1 MTSKQRRIAY
11 FTKLMEGV
19 PDTEPNKEA
28 IVKAYLE
35 YIEKIRQEEE
45 DEW

>member
-1 MTSKQRRIAY
+1 MSKQKRIAY
-11 FTKLMEGV
+11 FTKLMNSV

-35 YIEKIRQEEE
+35 YIKKIRREEE